1 MEDDEG
7 GNMEAGNVEAGMGEP
22 EPEQTEET
30 AQVSRRMSQLES
42 INVYGLMEDIND
54 KLKILHYEQNFCKGR
69 EFKPLN
75 RTYFALPGKASE
87 QFPYF
92 STLVSWLLKE
102 MEVNFI
108 EWNEFDDP
116 NAISNNIMEQLK
128 ALGFSAEFPVSKL
141 RHGSGDAVCLALN
154 FLLDQTLRFKS
165 FQVQSPVY
173 VNPGYAEEAAVD
185 EAAEIDDEDD
195 DIDEDVADDE
205 SGIFDAN
212 EYFHPKQDMDAEAK
226 ADTEILESKVDP
238 AEWKLELERV
248 GPKLKFRANPA
259 SKEWRTHIEQSQKHE
274 KMISSQFPDCKVA
287 LDKIKQELRSAIDR
301 ISQKERQIN
310 KDFDH
315 LGGEFRENQKRLDQI
330 QENYDGLSKSVAELT
345 QTLASKTDSVDMIK
359 SQMSDRNQSLT
370 DTSPLG
376 KIQGAL
382 SELRK
387 EVAAM
392 ELRIG
397 VVGQTLL
404 QSKMKMHVRDVQS
417 AGQKRQNYEERF

>member
-1 MEDDEG
+1 MSADEG
-7 GNMEAGNVEAGMGEP
+7 EQEMQGQEAADDGDGGPVQRRSELDSVNVF
-22 EPEQTEET
+22 
-30 AQVSRRMSQLES
+30 
-42 INVYGLMEDIND
+42 GLMEDIND
-54 KLKILHYEQNFCKGR
+54 KLKILNYEHTFCKGR

-75 RTYFALPGKASE
+75 RTYFALQGKASE

-92 STLVSWLLKE
+92 SALVSWLLK
-102 MEVNFI
+102 MMDVDFV

-116 NAISNNIMEQLK
+116 NAISEGIFEQLTG
-128 ALGFSAEFPVSKL
+128 LGFSARFPVFML

-154 FLLDQTLRFKS
+154 FLLDQALRFKN

-185 EAAEIDDEDD
+185 EQAEIDEEDD
-195 DIDEDVADDE
+195 DIDEDVADEDDGLFE
-205 SGIFDAN
+205 TN
-212 EYFHPKQDMDAEAK
+212 EYFHKDDEIDDEDK
-226 ADTEILESKVDP
+226 KDTEILESKVDP

-248 GPKLKFRANPA
+248 GPKLKFKATPA
-259 SKEWRTHIEQSQKHE
+259 SKEWRTHIEQSKRHE
-274 KMISSQFPDCKVA
+274 KMISEQFPDCKVA
-287 LDKIKQELRSAIDR
+287 LDKIKKELHSAIDR

-315 LGGEFRENQKRLDQI
+315 LGGEFRDNQKHLDQI
-330 QENYDGLSKSVAELT
+330 QENYNGLSKSVAELT

-359 SQMSDRNQSLT
+359 AQMSDRNQSLT
-370 DTSPLG
+370 DVSPLG
-376 KIQGAL
+376 RIQNSLGD
-382 SELRK
+382 LRK

-404 QSKMKMHVRDVQS
+404 QSKLKMHVRDVHS
-417 AGQKRQNYEERF
+417 AKSY